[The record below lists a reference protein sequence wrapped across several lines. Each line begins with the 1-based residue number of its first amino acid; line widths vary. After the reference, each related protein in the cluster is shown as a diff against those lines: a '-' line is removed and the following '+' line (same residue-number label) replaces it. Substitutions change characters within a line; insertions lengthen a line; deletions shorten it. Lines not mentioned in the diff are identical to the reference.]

1 MAIEH
6 DLVIIP
12 VLNKIDL
19 PSADIPRVTQEIVSL
34 IGCNP
39 EDIIPISAKVG
50 TNVATVLDAIVERIP
65 EPRTISHEGKILPH
79 GDHKKIREDL
89 KVGLIFDSQY
99 DSYRGVVIYIKLFS
113 GSIRRGDTLKLMST
127 DTTVTVNE
135 VGCFKPEYFPLESLN
150 AGEIGYIVTGIKTLQ
165 EARVGDTVFAGPEEQ
180 RVRIPGFKQ
189 ITPFVFAGVY
199 PVDTEE
205 YNQLKTD
212 IEKLKMN
219 DSSLTSEH
227 EVSPA
232 L

>member
-1 MAIEH
+1 M
-6 DLVIIP
+6 
-12 VLNKIDL
+12 
-19 PSADIPRVTQEIVSL
+19 
-34 IGCNP
+34 
-39 EDIIPISAKVG
+39 
-50 TNVATVLDAIVERIP
+50 
-65 EPRTISHEGKILPH
+65 
-79 GDHKKIREDL
+79 
-89 KVGLIFDSQY
+89 
-99 DSYRGVVIYIKLFS
+99 IYIKLFS

-127 DTTVTVNE
+127 DTVVTVNE
-135 VGCFKPEYFPLESLN
+135 VGCFKPEYFPLDSLD

-165 EARVGDTVFAGPEEQ
+165 EARVGDTVFAGPEEK
-180 RVRIPGFKQ
+180 RVSIPGFKQ

-205 YNQLKTD
+205 YSQLKTD